1 MSVWKDIRQKSLGK
15 EIRIED
21 SISDFSSHVTHITF
35 CGYVDAEYKLPYNAA
50 IGSIYVIRGSNKLM
64 LFNGHKWEL
73 ITEMT
78 EEENAQPITTLNS
91 PIPIK
96 EKPKVYIKTEENNY
110 EAHFR

>member
-21 SISDFSSHVTHITF
+21 SISDFPSIVTQIIF
-35 CGYVDAEYKLPYNAA
+35 CGDIDAEYKLPYNSS
-50 IGSIYVIRGSNKLM
+50 IGSIYRIHGSNKLM

-78 EEENAQPITTLNS
+78 EEENVQPITTLNS
-91 PIPIK
+91 PISIK
-96 EKPKVYIKTEENNY
+96 EKPKVYIKTEENYY